1 MAQKKKSVG
10 KSKPKT
16 ASKVKTKAKSASK
29 KAAPSAKKAIAKSKT
44 SSAKPG
50 STPVAKKLKPSKS
63 ASALSHFQPLDDRIL
78 VEKLE
83 ESDRTPG
90 GLFIPDSA
98 KERPM
103 KGRVVAVGRGHLS
116 KKGRLRP
123 LDVKV
128 GDVVLFAKWS
138 GGEVD
143 LASEKSRTENNLVI
157 MRESDLLGIVAET

>member
-1 MAQKKKSVG
+1 M
-10 KSKPKT
+10 
-16 ASKVKTKAKSASK
+16 
-29 KAAPSAKKAIAKSKT
+29 
-44 SSAKPG
+44 
-50 STPVAKKLKPSKS
+50 S

-143 LASEKSRTENNLVI
+143 LASEKSGTENNLVI